1 MCPRIATD
9 GIPGAAAFVPDAH
22 SLAILQDAVQRCR
35 GCTLYRNA
43 TQAVFGEMQA
53 SPANRNGAKAQIMMI
68 GEQPGDREDKEGRP
82 FVGPAGK
89 LLDRCL
95 KAAGIDRKEVYVTNA
110 VKHFKWEPRG
120 KLRIHKK
127 PAASEVL
134 ACRPWLEA
142 EIDAVCPR
150 LIVCLGAVAAQ
161 GLLGTGFKVTKSHG
175 TLQEAEGLP
184 PIVATAHPASILRA
198 LKIEDR
204 ERQTASLIEDL
215 RKAAAYRTSH
225 AA

>member
-1 MCPRIATD
+1 MPKDRYGWNSRRS
-9 GIPGAAAFVPDAH
+9 GIRAGCAFVGDFARRRSAVPGGALFIAMRPRPC
-22 SLAILQDAVQRCR
+22 LARCR
-35 GCTLYRNA
+35 LL
-43 TQAVFGEMQA
+43 
-53 SPANRNGAKAQIMMI
+53 PANRNGAKAQIMMI

-142 EIDAVCPR
+142 EIDAVCPQADR
-150 LIVCLGAVAAQ
+150 LPGRRSCSRSLGHRVQ
-161 GLLGTGFKVTKSHG
+161 GDKKPRHTPRGRRSASYRGYGSSRLYFACIKDRRPGTSNGQPHRGSAKS
-175 TLQEAEGLP
+175 
-184 PIVATAHPASILRA
+184 R
-198 LKIEDR
+198 
-204 ERQTASLIEDL
+204 SL
-215 RKAAAYRTSH
+215 
-225 AA
+225 